1 MLENL
6 SFKLINYL
14 TKETTYTS
22 IEKEHMK
29 YALMT
34 LLNELSKTIVLIL
47 LFTFI
52 GELRFFAIACFF
64 SLLLKIYIGGFHQ
77 KGYWQCF
84 LFTTLYFLVL
94 LYFVNFSLLEPIHI
108 AVSILSILIVLIFA
122 PVTSPQ
128 RRVKKE
134 RANLLKVTGFLVSM
148 AYVIGALYF
157 QNYYTRIALYALVLQ
172 TVLIVLRKGR
182 KLNEKLIENFYK

>member
-94 LYFVNFSLLEPIHI
+94 FILCKLLAFLEPIHI

-128 RRVKKE
+128 RRVKKNE
-134 RANLLKVTGFLVSM
+134 
-148 AYVIGALYF
+148 
-157 QNYYTRIALYALVLQ
+157 Q
-172 TVLIVLRKGR
+172 TC
-182 KLNEKLIENFYK
+182 